1 MADSLPPRDRKLR
14 QGLLKAATGTLNL
27 SALGLGVTGAAVW
40 GSPSLLALGGAAYL
54 ALAAWDLTTDS
65 FWRKVQAG
73 EGVQPGTLP
82 SARELVDQETRD
94 VIARVH
100 KARDHIAAVLAET
113 PDEVQAHV
121 LSSLSSL
128 EELDQRIARLARR
141 SDEIARHLAQTN
153 LAALVADERELRA
166 RAERARDADAKRNYE
181 QAVMARSS
189 QIQALDDVA
198 KARERLL
205 ANLLRIVATLEGIPT
220 RIVRVRALDAEAAD
234 GVTDDVGQEIN
245 RMNTDLSAFEETLE
259 SLLDRGMVEPAGG
272 GGASH
277 P

>member
-27 SALGLGVTGAAVW
+27 SALGLGVAGATVW

-54 ALAAWDLTTDS
+54 ALAAWDLATDS
-65 FWRKVQAG
+65 FWRRVQAG

-82 SARELVDQETRD
+82 SAKEIHDRETRD

-100 KARDHIAAVLAET
+100 KARDTIASVLAET

-141 SDEIARHLAQTN
+141 ADEIARHLAQTN
-153 LAALVADERELRA
+153 LAALVADEREMRA
-166 RAERARDADAKRNYE
+166 RAERTRDADARRNYE
-181 QAVMARSS
+181 QAVVARSS

-272 GGASH
+272 GASH